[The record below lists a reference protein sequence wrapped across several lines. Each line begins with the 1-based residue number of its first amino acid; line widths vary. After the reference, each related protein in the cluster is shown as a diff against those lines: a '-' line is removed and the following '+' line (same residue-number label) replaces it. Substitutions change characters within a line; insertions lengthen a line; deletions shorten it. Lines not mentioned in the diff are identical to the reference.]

1 MELFLGFYKG
11 LFRRYLEITQLPTL
25 VGMLREFVSKR
36 IPRRLLM
43 SLHKKLFEGYIGL
56 I

>member
-1 MELFLGFYKG
+1 MEFYKG

-36 IPRRLLM
+36 TLRGLLLM
-43 SLHKKLFEGYIGL
+43 NLNKKLFEGYIGL